1 MILPSLVAFL
11 RPYLIQIVT
20 AGVLILTAMSMI
32 LVYGHSRY
40 RAGPEAE
47 RTRIEQQN
55 QKAKS
60 NADRAARTPDECNDA
75 GGMWDQ
81 LGGKCLRP

>member
-1 MILPSLVAFL
+1 MLTALIALA

-20 AGVLILTAMSMI
+20 AGVLILAAMSMI

-40 RAGPEAE
+40 RAGQEAE

-55 QKAKS
+55 QKAKG

>member
-1 MILPSLVAFL
+1 MLTALIALA

-20 AGVLILTAMSMI
+20 AGVLILAAMSMI

-40 RAGPEAE
+40 RAGQEAE